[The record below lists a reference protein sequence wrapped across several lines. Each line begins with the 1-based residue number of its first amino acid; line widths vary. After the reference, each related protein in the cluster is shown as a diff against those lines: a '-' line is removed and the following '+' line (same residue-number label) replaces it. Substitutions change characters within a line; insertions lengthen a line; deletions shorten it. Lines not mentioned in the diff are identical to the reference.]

1 MSGNVIDQSWHVLP
15 LGGNRVA
22 LVFEASPWYT
32 DLAKKEY
39 YYEAPLPIE
48 VKKVLFSCAES
59 TQWRCDRTRVTFNEG
74 DTTVMKIAANI
85 DRDAS
90 GGTAAEPFYIT
101 IKAMIIAAI

>member
-1 MSGNVIDQSWHVLP
+1 MSGNVIDQSWYVLP
-15 LGGNRVA
+15 LGGNRVV
-22 LVFEASPWYT
+22 LLFRASPWYT
-32 DLAKKEY
+32 ALSAKEY
-39 YYEAPLPIE
+39 YYKAPLPIE

-74 DTTVMKIAANI
+74 DTTVMNIAVNI

-90 GGTAAEPFYIT
+90 GGTVAEPFYIT